1 MNWTVK
7 KLDAFYVKHM
17 STYTVVVGLLV
28 LVTLAFVSLPA
39 LAIVLSGSLLMWL
52 LHGSVGSSSCS
63 SDSNPYVRLD
73 VEAVDDDT
81 LSVDSGVHSAKD
93 FTSTAK
99 KGTATQPPQVDKPRT
114 HSAPPTHIAI
124 ADEYK
129 GALYESRDDQKRA
142 EMQADMSSSTRQMD
156 LSCYYKDGLPKLIQ
170 SLRKELRLNDPN
182 LVPLNKTE
190 PIGCPRPLG
199 KI

>member
-1 MNWTVK
+1 
-7 KLDAFYVKHM
+7 M

-63 SDSNPYVRLD
+63 SDSNPYVQLD

-99 KGTATQPPQVDKPRT
+99 KGTATQPQVDKPRT

-124 ADEYK
+124 ADGYK
-129 GALYESRDDQKRA
+129 GPLYESRDDQRRA

-156 LSCYYKDGLPKLIQ
+156 LSCYYKHKLPKLIQ
-170 SLRKELRLNDPN
+170 SLRKDLPLNDPN
-182 LVPLNKTE
+182 LVPLNKAE
-190 PIGCPRPLG
+190 PIGCARSLG
-199 KI
+199 TI